1 MDQIREFMAIFL
13 VIILPLVLLFWGMI
27 HAAPRFW
34 QGVGIAVTYSVA
46 LVVLAAATAI
56 LYLWGGDLIGADLG
70 MNWVLFVPG
79 AVLYAICLVVD
90 RNTRRHL
97 DFRTFAGVPE
107 LKGEAGELLQSG
119 PFGAVRH
126 PRYSMVLLG
135 VLGWCLMVN
144 YTGIYLLGVFFTIGL
159 WLIVQMEERDLRRRF
174 GTAYAD
180 YAGRVPQLVPRRDT
194 VGLFLK

>member
-1 MDQIREFMAIFL
+1 MAIFL

-34 QGVGIAVTYSVA
+34 QRVGMAITYSVA
-46 LVVLAAATAI
+46 FLALAAATVC
-56 LYLWGGDLIGADLG
+56 LYLWRGELIGSDLG
-70 MNWVLFVPG
+70 MNWLLFVPG
-79 AVLYAICLVVD
+79 AALYAICLIID

-135 VLGWCLMVN
+135 VFGWCLMIN
-144 YTGIYLLGVFFTIGL
+144 YTGTYLLGVMFTFGL
-159 WLIVQMEERDLRRRF
+159 WLVVQLEERDLRRRF
-174 GTAYAD
+174 GKAYVAYAR
-180 YAGRVPQLVPRRDT
+180 RVPQLLPRRDT